1 MEAQA
6 VGIAPRILMPKSMAI
21 IKIKELLTK
30 HRYYTID
37 PANRI
42 AVLRCVVDDL
52 AAFFSCLEGISKN

>member
-1 MEAQA
+1 
-6 VGIAPRILMPKSMAI
+6 MAI

-52 AAFFSCLEGISKN
+52 AAFFHVSYYDPIGRDTKNKN